1 MNDKLLM
8 EQILYSSKVIN
19 DLLMHGV
26 IEASNDKIMV
36 LYNKAINNTLKLHND
51 IYKAMEKAS
60 FYVTNNV
67 KEDEILKLKN
77 KLTTLVE
84 GE

>member
-8 EQILYSSKVIN
+8 ENILYSSKVIN

-36 LYNKAINNTLKLHND
+36 LYNKAISNTLKLHNEIFKTLKD
-51 IYKAMEKAS
+51 AS
-60 FYVTNNV
+60 LYEVNNAP
-67 KEDEILKLKN
+67 KDKIEKLKN
-77 KLTTLVE
+77 KLSTLVE
-84 GE
+84 EV